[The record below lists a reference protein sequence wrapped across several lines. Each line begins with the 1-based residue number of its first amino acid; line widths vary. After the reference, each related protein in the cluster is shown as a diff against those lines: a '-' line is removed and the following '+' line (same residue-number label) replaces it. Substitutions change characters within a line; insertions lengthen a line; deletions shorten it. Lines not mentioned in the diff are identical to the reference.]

1 MMRSNEATV
10 QTRNGTPG
18 LFLGRHGRPRRSA
31 GPPWAFSST
40 RRTTTSSQEFPAGR
54 RLREDGLDEGPIGG
68 QADVD
73 KRSADITGASG
84 GHVEHPDRRAAGK
97 VEMSQRE
104 TPDRSL
110 PLEKDAGGETEVRDT
125 TPH

>member
-1 MMRSNEATV
+1 V
-10 QTRNGTPG
+10 W
-18 LFLGRHGRPRRSA
+18 
-31 GPPWAFSST
+31 PP
-40 RRTTTSSQEFPAGR
+40 ELPAGR
-54 RLREDGLDEGPIGG
+54 RLRDDGLDEGPIGG

-97 VEMSQRE
+97 VEMGQ
-104 TPDRSL
+104 PDRPL

-125 TPH
+125 APH